1 MCLTGVDH
9 FFTLGYQ
16 PGGHPAAGG
25 ADPVRRAADLPGGG
39 QGKPPRAR
47 VAVDA
52 GTPAARLAR
61 QAADTVPAR
70 IRGHR
75 HALAGKIFHGRKGEV
90 YHRYYKGMEDQL
102 GALGLGLSCVTLW
115 NSFYVDLLRLPHPAA
130 LSPRHSR

>member
-1 MCLTGVDH
+1 MAAAW
-9 FFTLGYQ
+9 
-16 PGGHPAAGG
+16 PAAL
-25 ADPVRRAADLPGGG
+25 R
-39 QGKPPRAR
+39 PPRAR

-61 QAADTVPAR
+61 QAAGAVPAR

-90 YHRYYKGMEDQL
+90 YQRYYKGMEDQP
-102 GALGLGLSCVTLW
+102 GALGLGLNCVTLW